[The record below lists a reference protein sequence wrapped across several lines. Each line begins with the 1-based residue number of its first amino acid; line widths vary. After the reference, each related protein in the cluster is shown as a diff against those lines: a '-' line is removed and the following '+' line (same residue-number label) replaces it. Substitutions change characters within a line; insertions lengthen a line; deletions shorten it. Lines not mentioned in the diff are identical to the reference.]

1 MAKILVTGSAGFI
14 GSKVKNKLIS
24 LGHVVFDYDI
34 ASGQDLLD
42 LKELE
47 DAVSSVDVVYHIAA
61 EADLGKMTKLNGA
74 WNGVIKN
81 VYATHNVAYLCAK
94 YNKWLIYAS
103 TVCVYGNQKNHPETE
118 DYTLPNPSDLYACS
132 KYAGEW
138 IVKGYGQNFGMP
150 WTILRFATIYG
161 PGMRRALGLHIFFR
175 QAMAGDPITVHG
187 DGEQDRTLTYIDD
200 LVEGIV
206 APLTHKKK
214 AKGQI
219 FNLSN
224 QISISA
230 NVMAESVK
238 ALTESASEIVHVK
251 QRDNQTL
258 HEDIDSDKAWNLLD
272 WQTKTS
278 WDKGIALTYEWMKN
292 EIQQS

>member
-103 TVCVYGNQKNHPETE
+103 
-118 DYTLPNPSDLYACS
+118 AC
-132 KYAGEW
+132 
-138 IVKGYGQNFGMP
+138 
-150 WTILRFATIYG
+150 
-161 PGMRRALGLHIFFR
+161 
-175 QAMAGDPITVHG
+175 
-187 DGEQDRTLTYIDD
+187 
-200 LVEGIV
+200 
-206 APLTHKKK
+206 
-214 AKGQI
+214 
-219 FNLSN
+219 
-224 QISISA
+224 IS
-230 NVMAESVK
+230 
-238 ALTESASEIVHVK
+238 
-251 QRDNQTL
+251 
-258 HEDIDSDKAWNLLD
+258 
-272 WQTKTS
+272 
-278 WDKGIALTYEWMKN
+278 
-292 EIQQS
+292 

>member
-206 APLTHKKK
+206 APLTHEKK